1 MSDNLMDT
9 EPGGESGQ
17 YEGNLGYIDPVA
29 KQAGQ
34 LGGTSAPIPPH
45 PLTPLLL
52 FRLAFLLTPQTTD
65 PATGT
70 QMADQAPKSASTG
83 PNSQGV
89 TPAEKMRYGQTIQ
102 ESGGGA
108 GRTEDAKGQAS
119 SEGGFGGTERMV
131 EEEGDTARQ
140 RKVQGYGGDKDMDRN
155 IGG

>member
-29 KQAGQ
+29 KQSGQ
-34 LGGTSAPIPPH
+34 LGGTSPH
-45 PLTPLLL
+45 PPLSIDSSTP
-52 FRLAFLLTPQTTD
+52 FRSAFLLTRPTTD

-70 QMADQAPKSASTG
+70 QMADQTPKSASTG

-108 GRTEDAKGQAS
+108 GRTADAKGQAS
-119 SEGGFGGTERMV
+119 SEGGFGGTERLA
-131 EEEGDTARQ
+131 EEEGDAVNQ